1 MKVRATVTAELRPT
15 RKGNG
20 QMQVLGLHTG
30 GVFPLED
37 TVYIPNEEKPLAP
50 GEYIVNGRLVRKGYD
65 KVYDYNL
72 RDLVAQK

>member
-20 QMQVLGLHTG
+20 QMQVVGLHTG
-30 GVFPLED
+30 GTFPLED

-50 GEYIVNGRLVRKGYD
+50 GEYIAEGRLVREGY
-65 KVYDYNL
+65 KIVFEYSARNL
-72 RDLVAQK
+72 VPAK